1 MKNTIGVFLSDIH
14 IPDHIN
20 LRPVY
25 QYVKDLY
32 NQTKKDGNEF
42 LIILGGDIIDA
53 KGMHGIESLQASQV
67 KLEWYERDKKLLHAI
82 LVTLK
87 SLAPDAKLVYIEG
100 NHEQRYQRIMVKYPD
115 AWGGR
120 FDFHRD
126 VVKKVFPKA
135 QWIPYGDYNAYFKLG
150 DTIFTH
156 GTVYPQNHSKK
167 YAEVFAP
174 FKVVYGHLHHFQ
186 AYTMHSAMPEL
197 APHYAVTAGCLSSVA
212 PEWKKGQ
219 PNCWITGFVD
229 FFSDGKLTTAS
240 PHIIDAKGRFTI
252 GGRLYQ

>member
-1 MKNTIGVFLSDIH
+1 
-14 IPDHIN
+14 
-20 LRPVY
+20 
-25 QYVKDLY
+25 
-32 NQTKKDGNEF
+32 
-42 LIILGGDIIDA
+42 
-53 KGMHGIESLQASQV
+53 
-67 KLEWYERDKKLLHAI
+67 
-82 LVTLK
+82 LK
-87 SLAPDAKLVYIEG
+87 ALAPTAKLVYIEG
-100 NHEQRYQRIMVKYPD
+100 NHEQRYQRVMVKYPD

-126 VVKKVFPKA
+126 VVKKIFPSAK
-135 QWIPYGDYNAYFKLG
+135 WVPYGDYDAYFKLG
-150 DTIFTH
+150 DTVFTH
-156 GTVYPQNHSKK
+156 GTVYPQNHAKK

-174 FKVVYGHLHHFQ
+174 FKVVYGHLHHYQ

-197 APHYAVTAGCLSSVA
+197 APHYALTAGCLSSVA